1 MPKTRVILNPLA
13 GRGYASTI
21 APKVR
26 RTLASLGVSFDY
38 VETEYAGHAVVLARQ
53 AVREGYETIV
63 SVGGDGTAHEII
75 NGIMQEADGTFT
87 GTLGCIPAGSGN
99 DFAVMNGVPTQ
110 VEAACTLIATGA
122 PTPVDLGKITLDGTI
137 TRYFDNTV
145 GVGFDGLVAKETR
158 RLTHLRGL
166 ALYLPVV
173 LKTIFITMQSPHVAL
188 AIDDRLFDMRTVMIS
203 TCNGPRQGGGFLMAP
218 HARYDDG
225 LLDVIV
231 AETLPRL
238 EMLALVP
245 RFLKGTHLSHKKIA
259 TYQGRRILIASDD
272 ILHVHVD
279 GEILAEE
286 VHRVEIEVVPQC
298 LRMIRPLQRGPQAGT

>member
-1 MPKTRVILNPLA
+1 MLKTQVILNPLA
-13 GRGYASTI
+13 GRGYAGAI

-26 RTLASLGVSFDY
+26 RTLANLGIPFDY
-38 VETEYAGHAVVLARQ
+38 TETQYAGHAVALARE
-53 AVREGYETIV
+53 AVQKGCERII

-75 NGIMQEADGTFT
+75 NGIMQEADGHFS
-87 GTLGCIPAGSGN
+87 GALGCIPAGSGN
-99 DFAVMNGVPTQ
+99 DFAVMNGVSMHIE
-110 VEAACTLIATGA
+110 EACALIASDQI
-122 PTPVDLGKITLDGTI
+122 TPVDLGKITLDGVI

-158 RLTHLRGL
+158 RLSHLRGL

-173 LKTIFITMQSPHVAL
+173 LKTIFVTMQSPRVVL

-218 HARYDDG
+218 SARYDDG

-231 AETLPRL
+231 AKTLPRL

-245 RFLKGTHLSHKKIA
+245 RFLKGTHLGHKKISI
-259 TYQGRRILIASDD
+259 YQGRRILIASDD

-286 VHRVEIEVVPQC
+286 VHRVEIEVVPHC
-298 LRMIRPLQRGPQAGT
+298 LRMIRPAASQQTK